1 MKFLSSRLLLCVAFV
16 IPSLT
21 RADMTMVFTGDSII
35 NRRLTTYEAP
45 GYEGMLKIIRDAD
58 VAFTNF
64 ETLVHDF
71 SIPGA
76 ALSGGTYMGSPAY
89 VLDELEWA
97 GFDIL
102 GMANN
107 HTGDFG
113 QEGMLSTQRALDKS
127 KLVYAG
133 IGANLARAR
142 SPAYVDTKPGRV
154 ALISLSSS
162 FPPPSVAGP
171 QRKDM
176 PGRPGLN
183 PLRFTVTYTVD
194 GKTLDAVKHFAGPRG
209 ERKTPAGE
217 TEIDFLNAVFKAGDK
232 LKLTTTPNA
241 ADLAEIVASVK
252 DARQQAD
259 WVIVSVHSHENP
271 GHDHTKL
278 PAEFYVTF
286 ARAAIDAGADVVVGH
301 GPHYLKGI
309 EIYKGKPILYSL
321 GNFIFENDLVEF
333 QPGEN
338 YDKNDLPG
346 SALPGDFFTK
356 RTKGETI
363 GFPATRHFW
372 ESVVAELSFK
382 SDRTL
387 SAIKLH
393 PIVLGF
399 GKSRAQ
405 RGRPSPASPEDAKR
419 IIEELGALS
428 APMGAKISFVDG
440 VGVLAVQ

>member
-1 MKFLSSRLLLCVAFV
+1 
-16 IPSLT
+16 
-21 RADMTMVFTGDSII
+21 VFTGESII
-35 NRRLTTYEAP
+35 NRRLSTYTAP
-45 GYEGMLKIIRDAD
+45 GVESMVKTIRDAD

-71 SIPGA
+71 TIPGA

-97 GFDIL
+97 GFDL
-102 GMANN
+102 VGLANN

-113 QEGMLSTQRALDKS
+113 DQGMLSTVAALSKS
-127 KLVYAG
+127 KLTYAG
-133 IGANLARAR
+133 VGMNLARAR
-142 SPAYVDTKPGRV
+142 SPAYFDSKPGRV
-154 ALISLSSS
+154 ALISISST
-162 FPPPSVAGP
+162 FPPASVAGP

-194 GKTLDAVKHFAGPRG
+194 GHTLESVKHFAGERG
-209 ERKTPAGE
+209 LRKGANGE
-217 TEIDFLNAVFKAGDK
+217 VEVDFLNAVFKSGEK

-241 ADLAEIVASVK
+241 TDLAEIVATVK
-252 DARQQAD
+252 DARIQAD

-271 GHDHTKL
+271 GHDQTKL

-286 ARAAIDAGADVVVGH
+286 ARAAIDAGADVIVGH

-333 QPGEN
+333 QPAEN

-363 GFPATRHFW
+363 GFPAGRHFW
-372 ESVVAELSFK
+372 ESVIAEISFK
-382 SDRTL
+382 ADRSL

-393 PIVLGF
+393 PVVLGF
-399 GKSRAQ
+399 GKVRSQ
-405 RGRPSPASPEDAKR
+405 RGRPSPAPADDAKR
-419 IIEELGALS
+419 IIEELAALS
-428 APMGAKISFVDG
+428 APMGSKITYADG
-440 VGVLAVQ
+440 VGVLAVK

>member
-1 MKFLSSRLLLCVAFV
+1 MKFLPPRLLLSLALVLPA
-16 IPSLT
+16 LT

-35 NRRLTTYEAP
+35 NRRLSTYEAP
-45 GYEGMLKIIRDAD
+45 GFESMLKVIRDAD

-97 GFDIL
+97 GFDIMGL
-102 GMANN
+102 ANN

-142 SPAYVDTKPGRV
+142 SPAYIDTKPGRV

-162 FPPPSVAGP
+162 FPPASVAGP

-194 GKTLDAVKHFAGPRG
+194 GKTLDTVKHFAGPRG

-217 TEIDFLNAVFKAGDK
+217 VEVDFLNAVFKAGEK

-241 ADLAEIVASVK
+241 TDLAEIVASVK

-271 GHDHTKL
+271 GHDQTKL
-278 PAEFYVTF
+278 PAEFYVAF

-301 GPHYLKGI
+301 GPHFLKGI

-363 GFPATRHFW
+363 GFPAGRQFW
-372 ESVVAELSFK
+372 ESVVAEVSFK

-387 SAIKLH
+387 AGIKLH

-399 GKSRAQ
+399 GKSRPQ
-405 RGRPSPASPEDAKR
+405 RGRPSPAAPEDAKR

-428 APMGAKISFVDG
+428 APMGATITFENG
-440 VGVLAVQ
+440 VGVLAVK